1 MFVHHF
7 REVTVMKTTGYR
19 VPVPQRPSLRN
30 PLCPNNSWLLLHLHN
45 YTAESPQTQV
55 CQPAVTA
62 HSPISS
68 SSAMGNLGYLNSPIR
83 SRWNSFPCNDTP
95 ELVPCSCLAEW
106 GWKCLFPLSLFSES
120 GWRSAQGAML
130 WPFIG
135 DLPLPQPQP
144 VLRLRRKGNF
154 KVLMMGLLVIWG
166 VQTFLFQCFFC
177 AEYSFI
183 QLFFF
188 NHKYIYLMHAGLPIR
203 PYFLMS

>member
-1 MFVHHF
+1 
-7 REVTVMKTTGYR
+7 MKTRDYR

-30 PLCPNNSWLLLHLHN
+30 PLCPNNSWPLLHLHN
-45 YTAESPQTQV
+45 YTAESSQTQV

-68 SSAMGNLGYLNSPIR
+68 SSATGDLGYLTSPIR
-83 SRWNSFPCNDTP
+83 SRWNSPAFPCNDTP

-135 DLPLPQPQP
+135 DPTLPQ
-144 VLRLRRKGNF
+144 LRPLMWPRRKGNF
-154 KVLMMGLLVIWG
+154 NVLMMCLLVVWG
-166 VQTFLFQCFFC
+166 MQTNFNFNGGFFG
-177 AEYSFI
+177 
-183 QLFFF
+183 
-188 NHKYIYLMHAGLPIR
+188 AG
-203 PYFLMS
+203 Y